1 MKLHTP
7 KDGTSLSNDTSLT
20 SRNFS
25 AKGQGR
31 LTVLL
36 DRVSQYRSIRPLSII
51 VLAIILGTTLSATV
65 SPLTLEDVLP
75 QLTHQERAELQEKKE
90 LVYYTD
96 GAPDFRFL
104 PSIPL
109 AVRVKAYFQGFSPN
123 VGDEAL
129 FLLPYAPA
137 QNPRAT
143 QGSENSA
150 TTLLPL
156 YNRLRAVSTLSGIQ
170 YRSSRAKGMRV
181 LFSDVYAVKDLNS
194 KAKIPDPLV
203 QIIPPEDSF
212 PIHLVDANFGSEY
225 YEASYLVRDNTIVF
239 GLKNLTSLKYIFPV
253 IGAQKFRTQLVII
266 PLESEL
272 LVYGVAAVE
281 ASDLVRSLI
290 HLPSAFYKRIE
301 ALKNWFA
308 AGF

>member
-7 KDGTSLSNDTSLT
+7 EAGTSLSKRHFT
-20 SRNFS
+20 
-25 AKGQGR
+25 AKGHRG
-31 LTVLL
+31 LTVLH
-36 DRVSQYRSIRPLSII
+36 DGMSCYGSISPLSI
-51 VLAIILGTTLSATV
+51 VLLSIILGTTLSATV
-65 SPLTLEDVLP
+65 SPLSLEDILP
-75 QLTHQERAELQEKKE
+75 QLTPQERAELREKKE

-109 AVRVKAYFQGFSPN
+109 SVRVKAYFQGFSPN

-129 FLLPYAPA
+129 FLLPYTPA
-137 QNPRAT
+137 QPSQRT
-143 QGSENSA
+143 ESSA

-170 YRSSRAKGMRV
+170 YRSSKAKGMRV
-181 LFSDVYAVKDLNS
+181 LFSDVYAVKDLKS

-253 IGAQKFRTQLVII
+253 IGAQQFRTQLVIV
-266 PLESEL
+266 PLDSEL

-281 ASDLVRSLI
+281 AGDMVRSLI

>member
-7 KDGTSLSNDTSLT
+7 EAGTSLSKRHFT
-20 SRNFS
+20 
-25 AKGQGR
+25 AKGHRG
-31 LTVLL
+31 LTVLH
-36 DRVSQYRSIRPLSII
+36 DGMSCYGSISPLSI
-51 VLAIILGTTLSATV
+51 VLLSIILGTTLSATV
-65 SPLTLEDVLP
+65 SPLSLEDILP
-75 QLTHQERAELQEKKE
+75 QLTPQERAELREKKE

-109 AVRVKAYFQGFSPN
+109 SVRVKAYFQGFSPN

-129 FLLPYAPA
+129 FLLPYTPA
-137 QNPRAT
+137 QPSQRT
-143 QGSENSA
+143 ESSA

-170 YRSSRAKGMRV
+170 YRSSKAKGMRV
-181 LFSDVYAVKDLNS
+181 LFSDVYAVKDLKS

-225 YEASYLVRDNTIVF
+225 YEASYLVKDNTIVF

-253 IGAQKFRTQLVII
+253 IGAQQFRTQLVII
-266 PLESEL
+266 PLDSEL

-281 ASDLVRSLI
+281 AGDLVRSLI

>member
-1 MKLHTP
+1 MKGIGAEKFSSAHPGIPSIAVNSLRYARSSVFRRFHENSSRPKACTFFGAILLWACTFWIMPTP
-7 KDGTSLSNDTSLT
+7 
-20 SRNFS
+20 
-25 AKGQGR
+25 
-31 LTVLL
+31 
-36 DRVSQYRSIRPLSII
+36 
-51 VLAIILGTTLSATV
+51 TLSA
-65 SPLTLEDVLP
+65 LTLEAALP
-75 QLTHQERAELQEKKE
+75 QLTPEERATLQEKKE

-109 AVRVKAYFQGFSPN
+109 SVRVKAYFQGFSPN

-129 FLLPYAPA
+129 FLL
-137 QNPRAT
+137 
-143 QGSENSA
+143 QGNTPS
-150 TTLLPL
+150 LLAL

-170 YRSSRAKGMRV
+170 YRSSKAKGMRV
-181 LFSDVYAVKDLNS
+181 LFSDVYAVRDLKS
-194 KAKIPDPLV
+194 KTRLPDPLV

-212 PIHLVDANFGSEY
+212 PIHLVDANFGSEF
-225 YEASYLVRDNTIVF
+225 YEASYLARDNTIVF

-253 IGAQKFRTQLVII
+253 IGAERFRLQLVII

-281 ASDLVRSLI
+281 ASDIVRSLI

-308 AGF
+308 AGL

>member
-7 KDGTSLSNDTSLT
+7 EAGTSLSKRHFT
-20 SRNFS
+20 
-25 AKGQGR
+25 AKGHRG
-31 LTVLL
+31 LTVLF
-36 DRVSQYRSIRPLSII
+36 DWMSCYGSISPLSI
-51 VLAIILGTTLSATV
+51 VLLSIILGTTLSATV
-65 SPLTLEDVLP
+65 SPLSLEDILP
-75 QLTHQERAELQEKKE
+75 QLTPQERAELREKKE

-109 AVRVKAYFQGFSPN
+109 SVRVKAYFQGFSPN

-129 FLLPYAPA
+129 FLLPYTPA
-137 QNPRAT
+137 QPSQRT
-143 QGSENSA
+143 ESSA

-170 YRSSRAKGMRV
+170 YRSSKAKGMRV
-181 LFSDVYAVKDLNS
+181 LFSDVYAVKDLKS

-253 IGAQKFRTQLVII
+253 IGAQQFRTQLVIV
-266 PLESEL
+266 PLDSEL

-281 ASDLVRSLI
+281 AGDMVRSLI

>member
-7 KDGTSLSNDTSLT
+7 EAGTSLSKRHFT
-20 SRNFS
+20 
-25 AKGQGR
+25 AKGHRG
-31 LTVLL
+31 LTVLH
-36 DRVSQYRSIRPLSII
+36 DGMSCYGSISPLSI
-51 VLAIILGTTLSATV
+51 VLLSIILGTTLSATV
-65 SPLTLEDVLP
+65 SPLSLEDILP
-75 QLTHQERAELQEKKE
+75 QLTPQERAELREKKE

-109 AVRVKAYFQGFSPN
+109 SVRVKAYFQGFSPN

-129 FLLPYAPA
+129 FLLPYTPA
-137 QNPRAT
+137 QPSQRT
-143 QGSENSA
+143 ESSA

-170 YRSSRAKGMRV
+170 YRSSKAKGMRV
-181 LFSDVYAVKDLNS
+181 LFSDVYAVKDLKS

-253 IGAQKFRTQLVII
+253 IGAQQFRTQLVII
-266 PLESEL
+266 PLDSEL

-281 ASDLVRSLI
+281 AGDLVRSLI

>member
-7 KDGTSLSNDTSLT
+7 EAGTSLSKRHFT
-20 SRNFS
+20 
-25 AKGQGR
+25 AKGHRG
-31 LTVLL
+31 LTVLH
-36 DRVSQYRSIRPLSII
+36 DGMSCYGSISPLSI
-51 VLAIILGTTLSATV
+51 VLLSIILGTTLSATV
-65 SPLTLEDVLP
+65 SPLSLEYILP
-75 QLTHQERAELQEKKE
+75 QLTPQERAELREKKE

-109 AVRVKAYFQGFSPN
+109 SVRVKAYFQGFSPN

-129 FLLPYAPA
+129 FLLPYTPA
-137 QNPRAT
+137 QPSQRT
-143 QGSENSA
+143 ESSA

-170 YRSSRAKGMRV
+170 YRSSKAKGMRV
-181 LFSDVYAVKDLNS
+181 LFSDVYAVKDLKS

-253 IGAQKFRTQLVII
+253 IGAQQFRTQLVII
-266 PLESEL
+266 PLDSEL

-281 ASDLVRSLI
+281 AGDLVRSLI

>member
-7 KDGTSLSNDTSLT
+7 EAGTSLL
-20 SRNFS
+20 RRHFA
-25 AKGQGR
+25 AKGHRG
-31 LTVLL
+31 LTVLF
-36 DRVSQYRSIRPLSII
+36 DWMSCYGSISPLSI
-51 VLAIILGTTLSATV
+51 VLLTLILGTALSPRV

-75 QLTHQERAELQEKKE
+75 QLTPQERAELREKKE

-170 YRSSRAKGMRV
+170 YRSSKAKGMRV
-181 LFSDVYAVKDLNS
+181 LFSDVYAVKDLKS

-212 PIHLVDANFGSEY
+212 PLHLVDANFGSEY

-253 IGAQKFRTQLVII
+253 IGAQQFRTQLVIV
-266 PLESEL
+266 PLDSEL

-281 ASDLVRSLI
+281 AGDMVRSLI

>member
-7 KDGTSLSNDTSLT
+7 EAGTSLSKRHFT
-20 SRNFS
+20 
-25 AKGQGR
+25 AKGHRG
-31 LTVLL
+31 LTVLH
-36 DRVSQYRSIRPLSII
+36 DGMSCYGSISPLSI
-51 VLAIILGTTLSATV
+51 VLLTLILGTTLSATV
-65 SPLTLEDVLP
+65 SPLSLEDILP
-75 QLTHQERAELQEKKE
+75 QLTPQERAELREKKE

-109 AVRVKAYFQGFSPN
+109 SVRVKAYFQGFSPN

-129 FLLPYAPA
+129 FLLPYTPA
-137 QNPRAT
+137 QPSQRT
-143 QGSENSA
+143 ESSA

-170 YRSSRAKGMRV
+170 YRSSKAKGMRV
-181 LFSDVYAVKDLNS
+181 LFSDVYAVKDLKS

-253 IGAQKFRTQLVII
+253 IGAQQFRTQLVII
-266 PLESEL
+266 PLDSEL

-281 ASDLVRSLI
+281 AGDMVRSLI

>member
-7 KDGTSLSNDTSLT
+7 EAGTSLSKRHFT
-20 SRNFS
+20 
-25 AKGQGR
+25 AKGHRGP
-31 LTVLL
+31 TVLF
-36 DRVSQYRSIRPLSII
+36 DWMSCYGSISPLSI
-51 VLAIILGTTLSATV
+51 VLLSIILGTTLSATV
-65 SPLTLEDVLP
+65 SPLSLEDILP
-75 QLTHQERAELQEKKE
+75 QLTPQERAELREKKE

-109 AVRVKAYFQGFSPN
+109 SVRVKAYFQGFSPN

-129 FLLPYAPA
+129 FLLPYTPA
-137 QNPRAT
+137 QPSQRT
-143 QGSENSA
+143 ESSA

-170 YRSSRAKGMRV
+170 YRSSKAKGMRV
-181 LFSDVYAVKDLNS
+181 LFSDVYAVKDLKS

-253 IGAQKFRTQLVII
+253 IGAQQFRTQLVII
-266 PLESEL
+266 PLDSEL

-281 ASDLVRSLI
+281 AGDLVRSLI

>member
-1 MKLHTP
+1 MFFIL
-7 KDGTSLSNDTSLT
+7 LT
-20 SRNFS
+20 
-25 AKGQGR
+25 
-31 LTVLL
+31 L
-36 DRVSQYRSIRPLSII
+36 
-51 VLAIILGTTLSATV
+51 ILGTIPSPTV
-65 SPLTLEDVLP
+65 SPLSLEDILP
-75 QLTHQERAELQEKKE
+75 QLTPQELAVLREKKE
-90 LVYYTD
+90 FVYYTE

-129 FLLPYAPA
+129 FLLPYTLA
-137 QNPRAT
+137 RTSEAT
-143 QGSENSA
+143 QDSAGSIPSI
-150 TTLLPL
+150 LPL

-181 LFSDVYAVKDLNS
+181 LFSDVYAVKDLKS

-212 PIHLVDANFGSEY
+212 PLHMVDANFGSEY

-253 IGAQKFRTQLVII
+253 IGAQQFRSQLVII
-266 PLESEL
+266 PLDAEI

-281 ASDLVRSLI
+281 AGDLVRSLI

-301 ALKNWFA
+301 ALKNWFS
-308 AGF
+308 AGL